1 MTMTERNSEWP
12 SEFLGRC
19 GECLDNAYLHRD
31 CSVPDRGYS
40 QCLVRRVRQMNPELR
55 KELTHD
61 HR

>member
-1 MTMTERNSEWP
+1 MTERNSEWP

-40 QCLVRRVRQMNPELR
+40 QCLVRRVRQM
-55 KELTHD
+55 
-61 HR
+61 